1 MDQERLEIERTAK
14 GTIDAIVHVHR
25 SLGPGLLES
34 AYQACL
40 CHELVKRGFE
50 LQVEKSV
57 PIEYDGMTV
66 DNGFRADV
74 IVNNHLL
81 IENKSVS
88 SLNEVHQ
95 AQVITYLKLA
105 ELKLGLLVNW
115 NVHLIK
121 DGIKRIVNGL
131 H

>member
-1 MDQERLEIERTAK
+1 MNQTRLEIERTAK
-14 GTIDAIVHVHR
+14 GTIDPIVHVHR

-40 CHELVKRGFE
+40 CHELAKRDFK

-57 PIEYDGMTV
+57 PIEYDGLRIES
-66 DNGFRADV
+66 GFRADV
-74 IVNNHLL
+74 IVNDHLL

-88 SLNEVHQ
+88 ALNEVHR

-115 NVHLIK
+115 NVRLIK
-121 DGIKRIVNGL
+121 DGIKRIAHNL

>member
-1 MDQERLEIERTAK
+1 MNRVRSEIEETAS
-14 GTIDAIVHVHR
+14 GVIDAIVHVHR

-40 CHELVKRGFE
+40 YHELAKRGFQ
-50 LQVEKSV
+50 LQVEQPI
-57 PIEYDGMTV
+57 PIEYDGIKI
-66 DNGFRADV
+66 DNGFRADM
-74 IVNNHLL
+74 IVNGHLL
-81 IENKSVS
+81 IENKAVS

-115 NVHLIK
+115 NVRLIK
-121 DGIKRIVNGL
+121 EGIRRIAHGL
-131 H
+131 R

>member
-1 MDQERLEIERTAK
+1 MERVRSEIEETTS
-14 GTIDAIVHVHR
+14 GVIDAIVHVHR

-40 CHELVKRGFE
+40 CHELGKRGFQ
-50 LQVEKSV
+50 LQVEQPI
-57 PIEYDGMTV
+57 PIEYDGIKI
-66 DNGFRADV
+66 DNGFRADM
-74 IVNNHLL
+74 IVNGHLL
-81 IENKSVS
+81 IENKAVS

-115 NVHLIK
+115 NVQLIK
-121 DGIKRIVNGL
+121 DGVKRIAHGL
-131 H
+131 R

>member
-1 MDQERLEIERTAK
+1 MDQARLEIERTAK

-34 AYQACL
+34 SYQACL
-40 CHELVKRGFE
+40 CHELAKRGFE
-50 LQVEKSV
+50 LQTEKPV
-57 PIEYDGMTV
+57 PIQYDGIRIE
-66 DNGFRADV
+66 NGFRADV
-74 IVNNHLL
+74 IVNRHLL

-88 SLNEVHQ
+88 ALNEVHQ
-95 AQVITYLKLA
+95 AQVITYLKLT

-115 NVHLIK
+115 NVRLIK
-121 DGIKRIVNGL
+121 DGIKRIANGL